1 MSANTISKN
10 QLESS
15 DANLS
20 AILKRYTEILR
31 NLTSY
36 TEHQLESFDTN
47 LSVILKRYIEILRNL
62 TSYTE
67 HQLESRN
74 TDISATLKR
83 YIQSIK
89 KFLHHTDNQPEISN
103 TDLAVF
109 MKHYIEA
116 LRPYTEDLKKSLRHI
131 DNQPEIS
138 NTDFATF
145 IKRYIVAFKPYAEAL
160 RQSIRYYERKYYIEN
175 QSEIADSGFDVI
187 IKELEVLEAVAG
199 APISPDS
206 PTQRVGG
213 GAEFGTHIRDHN
225 PMLSLN
231 KCYNERELQEFGK
244 RVQRL
249 LEGAPVEYVTELK
262 IDGVAVALI
271 YENGIFT
278 QGRTRG
284 GSEYGEDVTD
294 NLRTIRS
301 VPSRLVETETVV
313 PPVLEVRGEVFLPKD
328 CLDEINVQREAEGEL
343 PFANPRNAA
352 SGSLRLLDTS
362 ITASRS
368 LDVFMY
374 GLNQDEGIQSAT
386 HREAL
391 EKIKQWGLKCN
402 PHTACHKSIED
413 VQTYYQHWIEK
424 RHELPYETDGI
435 VVKVNNF
442 SQVLSL
448 GTTSK
453 YPRWA
458 IAYKF
463 NAQRTITTVEKIDVQ
478 VGRTGALTPVAI
490 LKPVTLA
497 GATITNATL
506 HNEQEIQTKDIHI
519 GDRIVL
525 ERAGDVIPKVIEVL
539 TDDRTGDEVAFKF
552 PERCPACD
560 TPVQR
565 TEAEVAVRCV
575 NVACVAQLKR
585 RIGHYASRNALQ
597 IEGLGPATIDQ
608 LVDKELV
615 SDVADL
621 YALEVEAL
629 SKLDRMGVPSA
640 SNLIHQIEQ
649 SKTAPVE
656 KVLFGLGIFHVG
668 ETVAALLIE
677 HFLSLDA
684 LSTATPE
691 QIKSVNGIGPQIAE
705 SVVNFFSQNQPLLGK
720 LRAAGLDCFTVET
733 ESIRPEA
740 SAVPDSF
747 FSRQTFVVTGSLEGM
762 TRTEASK
769 EIKARGGKVTSSVT
783 SKTDYLIA
791 GEGAGSK
798 YTKAVELEIPILTAA
813 AFFEKLQQ
821 RHK

>member
-1 MSANTISKN
+1 MRTKI
-10 QLESS
+10 
-15 DANLS
+15 DD
-20 AILKRYTEILR
+20 LR
-31 NLTSY
+31 AL
-36 TEHQLESFDTN
+36 
-47 LSVILKRYIEILRNL
+47 IR
-62 TSYTE
+62 
-67 HQLESRN
+67 
-74 TDISATLKR
+74 
-83 YIQSIK
+83 
-89 KFLHHTDNQPEISN
+89 HH
-103 TDLAVF
+103 
-109 MKHYIEA
+109 
-116 LRPYTEDLKKSLRHI
+116 
-131 DNQPEIS
+131 
-138 NTDFATF
+138 
-145 IKRYIVAFKPYAEAL
+145 
-160 RQSIRYYERKYYIEN
+160 ERKYYIEN
-175 QSEIADSGFDVI
+175 QPEISDAEFDVLM
-187 IKELEVLEAVAG
+187 KELKALEATSD
-199 APISPDS
+199 APIPPDS

-213 GAEFGTHIRDHN
+213 GAVLGTRISHRN

-231 KCYNERELQEFGK
+231 NSYNERELREFDE
-244 RVQRL
+244 RVRRL
-249 LEGAPVEYVTELK
+249 LEDVPVEYVTELK
-262 IDGVAVALI
+262 IDGLGVSLI
-271 YENGIFT
+271 YENGVFKR
-278 QGRTRG
+278 GLTRG
-284 GSEYGEDVTD
+284 DGEYGEDITD

-301 VPSRLVETETVV
+301 VPLRLAETEIAV
-313 PPVLEVRGEVFLPKD
+313 PLVLEARGEVFIPKHRLND
-328 CLDEINVQREAEGEL
+328 INVQREAEGEP

-352 SGSLRLLDTS
+352 AGSLRLQNAS
-362 ITASRS
+362 ITASRP
-368 LDVFMY
+368 LDIFVY
-374 GLNQDEGIQSAT
+374 TLNYAEGTEFAT
-386 HREAL
+386 HTESI
-391 EKIKQWGLKCN
+391 EKMKRWGLKCN

-413 VQTYYQHWIEK
+413 VQNYYEHWVKE
-424 RHELPYETDGI
+424 RDELPYETDGV
-435 VVKVNNF
+435 VVKVN
-442 SQVLSL
+442 QLSHQNEL

-463 NAQRTITTVEKIDVQ
+463 NAQQAITTVKEIEVQ

-490 LKPVTLA
+490 LEPVTLA

-506 HNEQEIQTKDIHI
+506 HNEQEIRSKDIRI

-525 ERAGDVIPKVIEVL
+525 ERAGDVIPKIVEVL
-539 TDDRTGDEVAFKF
+539 TADRTGNEVAFVF
-552 PERCPACD
+552 PDRCPVCE

-565 TEAEVAVRCV
+565 TEDEVAVRCM

-640 SNLIHQIEQ
+640 SNLVHQIEQ

-691 QIKSVNGIGPQIAE
+691 QIESVNGIGPQIAE

-747 FSRQTFVVTGSLEGM
+747 FSGQTFVVTGSLEGM

-783 SKTDYLIA
+783 GKTDYLIA

-798 YTKAVELEIPILTAA
+798 YTKAVELDIPILTAA
-813 AFFEKLQQ
+813 DFFEKLQQ
-821 RHK
+821 GDE

>member
-1 MSANTISKN
+1 MRTKI
-10 QLESS
+10 
-15 DANLS
+15 DD
-20 AILKRYTEILR
+20 LR
-31 NLTSY
+31 AL
-36 TEHQLESFDTN
+36 
-47 LSVILKRYIEILRNL
+47 IR
-62 TSYTE
+62 
-67 HQLESRN
+67 
-74 TDISATLKR
+74 
-83 YIQSIK
+83 
-89 KFLHHTDNQPEISN
+89 HH
-103 TDLAVF
+103 
-109 MKHYIEA
+109 
-116 LRPYTEDLKKSLRHI
+116 
-131 DNQPEIS
+131 
-138 NTDFATF
+138 
-145 IKRYIVAFKPYAEAL
+145 
-160 RQSIRYYERKYYIEN
+160 ERKYYIEN
-175 QSEIADSGFDVI
+175 QPEISDAEFDVLM
-187 IKELEVLEAVAG
+187 KELEALEATSD
-199 APISPDS
+199 APIPPDS

-213 GAEFGTHIRDHN
+213 GAVLGTRISHRN

-231 KCYNERELQEFGK
+231 NSYNEPELREFDE
-244 RVQRL
+244 RVRRL
-249 LEGAPVEYVTELK
+249 LEDVPVEYVTELK
-262 IDGVAVALI
+262 IDGLGVSLI
-271 YENGIFT
+271 YENGVF
-278 QGRTRG
+278 TRG
-284 GSEYGEDVTD
+284 LTRGDGEYGEDITD

-301 VPSRLVETETVV
+301 VPLRLAETEIAV
-313 PPVLEVRGEVFLPKD
+313 PLVLEARGEVFIPKHRLND
-328 CLDEINVQREAEGEL
+328 INVQREAEGEP

-352 SGSLRLLDTS
+352 AGSLRLQNAS
-362 ITASRS
+362 ITASRP
-368 LDVFMY
+368 LDIFVY
-374 GLNQDEGIQSAT
+374 TLNYAEGTEFAT
-386 HREAL
+386 HTESI
-391 EKIKQWGLKCN
+391 EKMKRWGLKCN

-413 VQTYYQHWIEK
+413 VQNYYEHWVKE
-424 RHELPYETDGI
+424 RDELPYETDGV
-435 VVKVNNF
+435 VVKVN
-442 SQVLSL
+442 QLSHQNEL

-463 NAQRTITTVEKIDVQ
+463 NAQQAITTVKEIEVQ

-490 LKPVTLA
+490 LEPVTLA

-506 HNEQEIQTKDIHI
+506 HNEQEIRSKDIRI

-525 ERAGDVIPKVIEVL
+525 ERAGDVIPKIVEVL
-539 TDDRTGDEVAFKF
+539 TADRTGNEVAFVF
-552 PERCPACD
+552 RDRCPVCD

-565 TEAEVAVRCV
+565 SEEEVAVRCV

-640 SNLIHQIEQ
+640 SNLVHQIEQ

-691 QIKSVNGIGPQIAE
+691 QIESVNGIGPQIAE

-747 FSRQTFVVTGSLEGM
+747 FSGQTFVVTGSLEGM

-783 SKTDYLIA
+783 GKTDYLIA

-798 YTKAVELEIPILTAA
+798 YTKAVELDIPILTAA
-813 AFFEKLQQ
+813 DFFEKLQQ
-821 RHK
+821 GDE